1 MGEGI
6 VAAAFIQAF
15 QNLLDPGLLFFMF
28 LGIFIGLAVGLLPA
42 IGGLVPMA
50 MVLPYMFLLKPLQ
63 GLPLI
68 ITISAVG
75 YQGGSMTAILLN
87 IPGTEPNAATL
98 IDGFP
103 MTRKGEAARAIGA
116 ALVSSTLG
124 GFLAVILALVM
135 VPILL
140 HIVMMIT
147 SAEMVFVVLLGIS
160 FISVLAERSM
170 IKGLISGM
178 LGLLISLIGYQ
189 AVTGIPRFTFGTMFL
204 YDGLGL
210 VPVIVGLFAVPEAI
224 VLASTGTTIAQVETK
239 LAGMQQVLQGV
250 KDVFRHWWLFLR
262 SMLIGYV
269 VGIIPGIGGAVAP
282 FVSYGHAKTSSKNP
296 EKFGTGCVE
305 GVIAPE
311 SANNAVLGGSLL
323 TTLAIGLPGSAGMAI
338 LLGAFVLQGLVP
350 GPRMLTDHLDL
361 SLTLLLV
368 GALTNIIAGGICFG
382 IIPHISKIARVPARI
397 LFPLIL
403 VIALTG
409 TFFYRQEIGDV
420 VIAVGFSLVGLILR
434 NFGYSRPALLLGF
447 VLGTLFEK
455 YLFISLG
462 VGGPLFFFRP
472 ISMALIVIIISVIW
486 VGILQGR
493 RAKKA

>member
-1 MGEGI
+1 MQ
-6 VAAAFIQAF
+6 QACLNF
-15 QNLLDPGLLFFMF
+15 LDPGLLLFMF
-28 LGIFIGLAVGLLPA
+28 IGVFLGLAVGLLPA

-50 MVLPYMFLLKPLQ
+50 MVLPYLFLLTPLE

-68 ITISAVG
+68 VTISAVG

-98 IDGFP
+98 IDGYP
-103 MTRKGEAARAIGA
+103 MSQKGEGARAIGA
-116 ALVSSTLG
+116 ALLSSTLG
-124 GFLAVILALVM
+124 GVLSILLALIM
-135 VPILL
+135 VPILMY
-140 HIVMMIT
+140 IVMMIT

-170 IKGLISGM
+170 IKGIISGL

-204 YDGLGL
+204 YDGIGL
-210 VPVIVGLFAVPEAI
+210 VPVIVGLFAIPEAI
-224 VLASTGTTIAQVETK
+224 ALASAGTTVVQTETK
-239 LAGMQQVLQGV
+239 LAGMQQVLQGMR
-250 KDVFRHWWLFLR
+250 DVFQHWWLFLR

-269 VGIIPGIGGAVAP
+269 VGVIPGIGGAIGP
-282 FVSYGHAKTSSKNP
+282 FVSYGSAKASSKSP

-323 TTLAIGLPGSAGMAI
+323 TTLALGIPGSSGMAI

-350 GPRMLTDHLDL
+350 GPRMLTEHLDL

-368 GALTNIIAGGICFG
+368 GAVTNIIAGAICFG
-382 IIPHISKIARVPARI
+382 LIPHISKIAKVPARI

-409 TFFYRQEIGDV
+409 TFLYRQEIGDV
-420 VIAVGFSLVGLILR
+420 IIAVGFSIVGLIFR

-447 VLGTLFEK
+447 VLGTLFEQ

-462 VGGPLFFFRP
+462 VGGLLFFMRP
-472 ISMALIVIIISVIW
+472 ISLGLIAAIIGVVW
-486 VGILQGR
+486 VGILQFRKG
-493 RAKKA
+493 KIT